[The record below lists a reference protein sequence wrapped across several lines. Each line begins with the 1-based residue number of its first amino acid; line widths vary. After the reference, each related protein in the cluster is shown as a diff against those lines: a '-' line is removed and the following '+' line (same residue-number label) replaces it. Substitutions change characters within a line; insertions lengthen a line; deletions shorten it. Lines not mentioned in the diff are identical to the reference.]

1 MSGLEGIAVQMQPGP
16 GAVPTAALPGLGS
29 GVAAIAYEIA
39 HLLERLVT
47 HGESGAIDLRSLP
60 MTVADRLRLQEF
72 LGSGEVRAEINADGP
87 SVVRETAIP
96 GVWWSEH
103 RNARAELIA
112 ELIEV
117 CPVPEILVL
126 SNEELATGSVRLRD
140 RIAALCAAHES

>member
-1 MSGLEGIAVQMQPGP
+1 MSELDSIGMHAAQSD
-16 GAVPTAALPGLGS
+16 TASALASQGLGG

-39 HLLERLVT
+39 SLLERLAAV
-47 HGESGAIDLRSLP
+47 GERGAIDLLSLP

-72 LGSGEVRAEINADGP
+72 LGTGEVRAEIDADGP

-103 RNARAELIA
+103 RNPRGELIA

-126 SNEELATGSVRLRD
+126 SNDELAAGGLRLRE
-140 RIAALCAAHES
+140 RIAALAP